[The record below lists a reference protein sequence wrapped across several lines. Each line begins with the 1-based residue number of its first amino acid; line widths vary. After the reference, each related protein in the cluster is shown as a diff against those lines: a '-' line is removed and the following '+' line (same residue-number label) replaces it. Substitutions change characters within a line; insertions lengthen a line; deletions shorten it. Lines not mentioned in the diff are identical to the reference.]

1 MLVIFAKLDIPARDR
16 AEIEAIRRRHDAL
29 HGRVEPHFTLV
40 FPFAGV
46 SVGKVLGHVQHI
58 ASEVEPIPFKLA
70 KIDAV
75 RDPLSPGAH
84 LFFLPDEGAQQITDL
99 HDRLYSGLLA
109 TRLHP
114 TAVYL
119 PHVTVGRFGTF
130 EDAEAAAASQA
141 AVDIGGVLT
150 AITIG
155 DFDGHR
161 VEELHQVLLGDP

>member
-1 MLVIFAKLDIPARDR
+1 MLVIFAKLDIPAPDR
-16 AEIEAIRRRHDAL
+16 ALIEAIRRHHDPL
-29 HGRVEPHFTLV
+29 HGGVEPHFTLV

-46 SVGKVLGHVQHI
+46 SLGEVLGHVQNI
-58 ASEVEPIPFKLA
+58 ASKVAPIPFRLA
-70 KIDAV
+70 RVAAV

-84 LFFLPDEGAQQITDL
+84 LFLLPDEGERRITDL
-99 HDRLYSGLLA
+99 HDRLYSGLLS
-109 TRLHP
+109 TSLHP

-130 EDAEAAAASQA
+130 EDSEAAAASQA

>member
-1 MLVIFAKLDIPARDR
+1 MLVIFAKLDIPAPHR
-16 AEIEAIRRRHDAL
+16 AVIEAIRRRHDPL
-29 HGRVEPHFTLV
+29 HGRVEPHFTLI

-46 SVGKVLGHVQHI
+46 SVGEVLGHVQNI
-58 ASEVEPIPFKLA
+58 ASKVAPIPFRLA
-70 KIDAV
+70 RVAAV

-84 LFFLPDEGAQQITDL
+84 LFLLPDEGEQRITDL
-99 HDRLYSGLLA
+99 HDRLYSGVLS
-109 TRLHP
+109 TSLHP

-141 AVDIGGVLT
+141 AADIGGVLT

>member
-16 AEIEAIRRRHDAL
+16 AKIEAIRRRHDAL

-46 SVGKVLGHVQHI
+46 SVGEVLGHVQHI

-70 KIDAV
+70 KIAAV

-84 LFFLPDEGAQQITDL
+84 LFFLPDEGVQQITDL
-99 HDRLYSGLLA
+99 HDRLYSGVLA

-119 PHVTVGRFGTF
+119 PHVTVGRFERY
-130 EDAEAAAASQA
+130 EDAKTAAASLP
-141 AVDIGGVLT
+141 AVDIPGRLSVM
-150 AITIG
+150 TIG
-155 DFDGHR
+155 DFDGEG
-161 VEELHQVLLGDP
+161 VEDLHNVRLGAP

>member
-1 MLVIFAKLDIPARDR
+1 MLVIFAKLVIPAPDR

-46 SVGKVLGHVQHI
+46 SVGEVLEHVQHI

-70 KIDAV
+70 KTSAV
-75 RDPLSPGAH
+75 RDPLSPGGH

-99 HDRLYSGLLA
+99 HDRLYSGVLA
-109 TRLHP
+109 SRLHP

-119 PHVTVGRFGTF
+119 PHVTIGRFGSF
-130 EDAEAAAASQA
+130 QDAEVAAASQA
-141 AVDIGGVLT
+141 AVEIGGVLT

-155 DFDGHR
+155 DLDGHR
-161 VEELHQVLLGDP
+161 VEEVHQVLLGDP

>member
-16 AEIEAIRRRHDAL
+16 AEIEAIRQRHDAL
-29 HGRVEPHFTLV
+29 YGRVEPHFTLV

-58 ASEVEPIPFKLA
+58 ATEVEPIPFKLA
-70 KIDAV
+70 KIAAV

-84 LFFLPDEGAQQITDL
+84 LFFLPDEGVQQITDL
-99 HDRLYSGLLA
+99 HDRLYSGVLA

-119 PHVTVGRFGTF
+119 PHVTVGRFERY
-130 EDAEAAAASQA
+130 EDAKTAAASLP
-141 AVDIGGVLT
+141 AVDIPGRLSVM
-150 AITIG
+150 TIG
-155 DFDGHR
+155 DFDGEG
-161 VEELHQVLLGDP
+161 VEDLHNVRLGAP